1 MQDGFHRT
9 FLAGASTPR
18 PPVIAWAQVRY
29 SAVLIAD
36 GSTLD
41 VRLRKIGLL
50 REAAVAPLAGRMMAL
65 LDLTTRLPRRVCG
78 TTPTRR
84 ARTCVSGRACTRRS
98 RPALC

>member
-18 PPVIAWAQVRY
+18 PPVIAWAQVSY

-65 LDLTTRLPRRVCG
+65 LDLTTRLPRRVWYDAYPAG
-78 TTPTRR
+78 HDTRFW
-84 ARTCVSGRACTRRS
+84 RS
-98 RPALC
+98 RPAPC